1 MVVGVLRLTLYI
13 HGAASL
19 KDKRQVLRKVTDR
32 LRSRFNVGV
41 AEVGDNDVWQRAVV
55 GIVAVANDH
64 SFINEVLDKC
74 ARDAG
79 AIAEIVNREMEIE
92 TYSEM
97 YGDAFGQKPDL
108 SEAASGFGL
117 QASGQNGEAASGFGL
132 RASGQKPESSGPPDP
147 DEPSED
153 WLRDEDFDK

>member
-19 KDKRQVLRKVTDR
+19 KDKRQVLRKVVDR
-32 LRSRFNVGV
+32 LRSRFNVSV

-55 GIVAVANDH
+55 GVCAVANDH
-64 SFINEVLDKC
+64 RFVNEVLDKC

-79 AIAEIVNREMEIE
+79 NIAEIVQREMEIE

-97 YGDAFGQKPDL
+97 SDNWAQKPDL
-108 SEAASGFGL
+108 DALGEGAPGEGPAEAPAEQEG
-117 QASGQNGEAASGFGL
+117 
-132 RASGQKPESSGPPDP
+132 
-147 DEPSED
+147 
-153 WLRDEDFDK
+153 WLREEDLE

>member
-13 HGAASL
+13 HGASSL
-19 KDKRQVLRKVTDR
+19 KDKRQVLRKVVDR
-32 LRSRFNVGV
+32 LRSRFNVSV
-41 AEVGDNDVWQRAVV
+41 AEVGDQDLWQKAVV

-64 SFINEVLDKC
+64 SFVNEVLDKC

-97 YGDAFGQKPDL
+97 YGEFAQKPDL
-108 SEAASGFGL
+108 S
-117 QASGQNGEAASGFGL
+117 Q
-132 RASGQKPESSGPPDP
+132 PEGG
-147 DEPSED
+147 
-153 WLRDEDFDK
+153 DK

>member
-32 LRSRFNVGV
+32 LRSRFNVSV

-55 GIVAVANDH
+55 GIAAVANDR
-64 SFINEVLDKC
+64 SFVNEVLDKC

-79 AIAEIVNREMEIE
+79 NIAEIVNREMEIE

-97 YGDAFGQKPDL
+97 YGDFAL
-108 SEAASGFGL
+108 
-117 QASGQNGEAASGFGL
+117 
-132 RASGQKPESSGPPDP
+132 KPELPGESGAEGRGSVAGEGSGTG
-147 DEPSED
+147 EPQVPSEED
-153 WLRDEDFDK
+153 WLRDEDFE